1 MPTAPTV
8 GRTPLRKRR
17 VAKAGIALA
26 TAGLL
31 VVLAACS
38 SSGGSTSSSAG
49 GSTLTIVEPD
59 NNMGWAVDYA
69 FSGLEQSINTQAQL
83 LKKPYQK
90 TSQTGVETQDASKFD
105 PFLAKSMDVSS
116 DGLTYTFHLTNAVSA
131 HGNKLTA
138 EDVLWSFQRKYN
150 TPTAIAYG
158 AGSPVLYDPDKQ
170 IKVVDTHTVSF
181 TIARAGYGE
190 QLKALLSDLIGEVYD
205 SKWLKQ
211 HATKSDPYAV
221 KWSATHPNFGFGAY
235 EVTQWNASSG
245 ATLEARKDFVLGEP
259 KVKKIIVRVVPDS
272 GARVT
277 AVESGTA
284 DIAENV
290 DPAAS
295 SQAESNSSV
304 IVPKVADSNQYIEF
318 PLVTNKAPFNNV
330 KVRQAMAY
338 AVPYDQIIKNVF
350 HGLAVRNGSGFL
362 DRKAP
367 GYDGT
372 GLPDYKFDVA
382 KAKELLKEA
391 GVTTPVKFALTV
403 SASDSDMVNT
413 AIQIQSAASAA
424 GFDITINKVNQSQ
437 FNLQRSDHTSQAFI
451 LRDYAITMVPGYELT
466 VYTAKDSGNNFA
478 DWEYQPF
485 YDAVAKGYTI
495 QDAFSSEAGKAWN
508 AAEQIYITQ
517 SPIVFIGQT
526 QPNVLLNKKVGGY
539 ASRSDQWLDYSN
551 LTLAN

>member
-1 MPTAPTV
+1 MPIAPPI
-8 GRTPLRKRR
+8 GKTPLRRRR
-17 VAKAGIALA
+17 VVKVGVALA
-26 TAGLL
+26 TAGLFVIL
-31 VVLAACS
+31 SACS
-38 SSGGSTSSSAG
+38 SSGSSTASAN

-69 FSGLEQSINTQAQL
+69 FSGLEQSINTQATL
-83 LKKPYQK
+83 LKKPYVK
-90 TSQTGVETQDASKFD
+90 TSQTGVETQNSSVFD
-105 PFLAKSMDVSS
+105 PYLAKSVSVS
-116 DGLTYTFHLTNAVSA
+116 GNGLVYTFHLSNAVSA

-138 EDVLWSFQRKYN
+138 EDVLWSFQRKYF
-150 TPTAIAYG
+150 TPTSISYG
-158 AGSPVLYDPDKQ
+158 AGSPVLYNPDKQ
-170 IKVVDTHTVSF
+170 IKIVDTHTVSF
-181 TIARAGYGE
+181 TLTNAGYGA

-205 SKWLKQ
+205 ATWLKQ

-221 KWSATHPNFGFGAY
+221 KWSSTHPNYGFGPY
-235 EVTQWNASSG
+235 EVTTWNPSSG
-245 ATLEARKDFVLGEP
+245 ATLVARDNFVLGKP
-259 KVKKIIVRVVPDS
+259 KVKTIIVRIVPDS

-295 SQAESNSSV
+295 AQAESNPNV
-304 IVPKVADSNQYIEF
+304 IVPKVADSNQYIEL
-318 PLVTNKAPFNNV
+318 PLVTNKAPFNNAL
-330 KVRQAMAY
+330 VREAMAY

-372 GLPDYKFDVA
+372 GLPDYTFDVA
-382 KAKELLKEA
+382 KAKALLKQA

-403 SASDSDMVNT
+403 SASDSDMVNS

-437 FNLQRSDHTSQAFI
+437 FNLQRSDHSSQAFI

-466 VYTAKDSGNNFA
+466 VYTAPGSGNNFA
-478 DWEYQPF
+478 DWENKDF
-485 YDAVAKGYTI
+485 YAAVAKGYEVP
-495 QDAFSSEAGKAWN
+495 DAFSAAAGKAWN
-508 AAEQIYITQ
+508 AAERIYIKQ

-526 QPNVLLNKKVGGY
+526 QPAVLLNKKVSGY
-539 ASRSDQWLDYSN
+539 ASRSDQWLDYYN
-551 LTLAN
+551 LSISK